1 MHQPHIFSPCTS
13 PKCPTAPGALTP
25 KPEAITRALISS
37 FSRARVRAPGKAAR
51 LAGTGQVGFPT
62 GTLWSRTSQLPPGRT
77 WRPPGKGSGKC
88 LLGVKTKRKG
98 ARRGRRALSVTLV
111 RKFQCNQVLSNLF
124 IELEEAMDKGKG
136 RKGLEFHEMEY
147 DGIDMTINSGY
158 LFIDPNRIQT

>member
-1 MHQPHIFSPCTS
+1 M
-13 PKCPTAPGALTP
+13 
-25 KPEAITRALISS
+25 
-37 FSRARVRAPGKAAR
+37 
-51 LAGTGQVGFPT
+51 
-62 GTLWSRTSQLPPGRT
+62 
-77 WRPPGKGSGKC
+77 
-88 LLGVKTKRKG
+88 
-98 ARRGRRALSVTLV
+98 TLV

>member
-111 RKFQCNQVLSNLF
+111 RKFQCNQSYPICSLNWKKQWTRERDERDWNF
-124 IELEEAMDKGKG
+124 M
-136 RKGLEFHEMEY
+136 RWNMMES
-147 DGIDMTINSGY
+147 T
-158 LFIDPNRIQT
+158 